1 METVLIISGMGKN
14 PAQGNTTRAAEPYA
28 ELLHAASIKQIV
40 VLESAAEARRML
52 LERDFDLVVVNAPL
66 RDESGESL
74 CRDVVSK
81 GASQAILVVKS
92 ESFAA
97 MSAACGAD
105 GVLTVSKP
113 VDNDVFWSALLLAK
127 SARNRILRVQAENTR
142 LKQKIEDIRI
152 VDKAKHVLTAR
163 LNLSEPE
170 AHRLIE
176 KQAMDLRSSRR
187 VIAEGILKTY
197 ES

>member
-1 METVLIISGMGKN
+1 METVLIISGTGKN
-14 PAQGNTTRAAEPYA
+14 PAQGNATRAAEPYA
-28 ELLHAASIKQIV
+28 ELLRAASVKQIV

-66 RDESGESL
+66 RDESGESF

-92 ESFAA
+92 ESFGAV
-97 MSAACGAD
+97 SAACEAD
-105 GVLTVSKP
+105 GVLTVSRP
-113 VDNDVFWSALLLAK
+113 VDNAVFWSALSLAK
-127 SARNRILRVQAENTR
+127 SARNRIRRVEEENTR
-142 LKQKIEDIRI
+142 LKKKIEEIRI
-152 VDKAKHVLTAR
+152 VDRAKHVLTAR

-176 KQAMDLRSSRR
+176 KQAMDLRSSKRT
-187 VIAEGILKTY
+187 IAEGILKSY
-197 ES
+197 GS

>member
-1 METVLIISGMGKN
+1 METVLIISGTGKN
-14 PAQGNTTRAAEPYA
+14 PAQGNATRAAEPYA
-28 ELLHAASIKQIV
+28 ELLRAASIKQIV

>member
-1 METVLIISGMGKN
+1 MESVLIVSGMGK
-14 PAQGNTTRAAEPYA
+14 GSTRPAEPYA
-28 ELLHAASIKQIV
+28 ELLYAASIKQIV

-52 LERDFDLVVVNAPL
+52 MERNFDLVIVNAPL

-74 CRDVVSK
+74 CRDIVSK

-92 ESFAA
+92 ESFNAV
-97 MSAACGAD
+97 SAACEAD

-113 VDNDVFWSALLLAK
+113 VNNAVFWSALALAK
-127 SARNRILRVQAENTR
+127 SARNRILRVQEENTR

-163 LNLSEPE
+163 LNMNEPE
-170 AHRLIE
+170 AHRFIE

-187 VIAEGILKTY
+187 SIAEGILKTY
-197 ES
+197 EH